1 MLAGCEGGVKTSE
14 NPAAAEQQ
22 SAAEESGA
30 AEEDGGEQELT
41 TVHTL
46 DRVFCKNDYDDVIKT
61 ENWEQY
67 PISQELISDLEEI
80 GIRLELECI
89 DNESFENVVKTR
101 MASGQDIPDLI
112 SYCWATES
120 DVQTWAAS
128 GMLYSVDELVEQY
141 DEDGSIRAFYDE
153 MAPASGNPRC

>member
-1 MLAGCEGGVKTSE
+1 MKKRILSFLLAGMLTAGMLAGCEGAKTSE
-14 NPAAAEQQ
+14 NPAADEQQ

-30 AEEDGGEQELT
+30 AGEDGGEQELT
-41 TVHTL
+41 TVHIL
-46 DRVFCKNDYDDVIKT
+46 CKNDYDDVIKT

-112 SYCWATES
+112 SYC
-120 DVQTWAAS
+120 
-128 GMLYSVDELVEQY
+128 
-141 DEDGSIRAFYDE
+141 
-153 MAPASGNPRC
+153 